1 MTNSAR
7 HIVLL
12 GNFPPRRCGIATFTH
27 DVYRALEA
35 ACPDAVIEAVA
46 MTDPG
51 VSHDYPPEVAFDIRQ
66 NERGDYATAARRINA
81 LAPDVVC
88 VQHEYGIFGG
98 DAGDYLLDLLD
109 AVNCPVVT
117 TLHTVLIAPDLH
129 QRRVLLRLAQRSA
142 KLIVMAEKGRE
153 ILRKVYGIGD
163 GKIAVIPHGA
173 PDRPLLDTALAKPRF
188 GLEGREVALTFG
200 LLSPNKGVETM
211 IRALPRIAAAR
222 PKILYLVLGATHPHL
237 VAREGEA
244 YRDTLVALAEQLG
257 VGDHVRFVETYVGD
271 DDLLDYLA
279 AADLYVTPYLN
290 EAQITSG
297 TLTFAVALG
306 RPVISTPYWHAQ
318 ELLADERGVLVPF
331 GDADALAD
339 AAIALL
345 SDDDRRG
352 RISANA
358 YAAGRTMLW
367 SSLASRYLALF
378 DAAATSPLVNLK
390 APPRHELP
398 EPLLSGVLRLTDD
411 CGIIQHT
418 ILGVPDRQ
426 HGYCLDDNARAL
438 MLLHRL
444 SEGRFAPGHVDGLAT
459 TYAAFVQHAWN
470 DDRGAFR
477 NFMGY
482 DRAWREEVGSDDSFG
497 RGFWAACATA
507 AGAARNDL
515 KVWGSGL
522 ADRVL
527 PFAERQVSLRTRAF
541 IMLGLVELLTA
552 HPGHSRAR
560 ACLADF
566 ADVLE
571 LSLSRHGDSAWEW
584 FENTLSYDNARL
596 PEALIRAGQV
606 LNREA
611 TLQAGLSALDWLC
624 RMQTAPAGHFR
635 PVGSRSF
642 GAHRSL
648 PEVFDQQPLE
658 AWSTIDA
665 CASAFNVTGD
675 RRWLVEVRKAYDWYF
690 GVNDLGLRLAQ
701 PEAGLCYDGLTPH
714 SVNLNQGAESV
725 LAFQLATCAVHK
737 LSGALVAEPTE
748 DAPQAVLTI

>member
-27 DVYRALEA
+27 DVYRALRS
-35 ACPDAVIEAVA
+35 ACPEAVIDVVA

-51 VSHDYPPEVAFDIRQ
+51 VTHDYPSEVAFDIRQ
-66 NERGDYATAARRINA
+66 NERADYATAARRINT
-81 LAPDVVC
+81 LKPDVVC

-109 AVNCPVVT
+109 AIDCPVVT

-129 QRRVLLRLAQRSA
+129 QRRVLLRLAQRSS
-142 KLIVMAEKGRE
+142 KLIVMADKGRE

-173 PDRPLLDTALAKPRF
+173 PDRPLLDTAVAKPRF
-188 GLEGREVALTFG
+188 GLEGSEVMLTFG

-211 IRALPRIAAAR
+211 IRALPRIVAAR
-222 PKILYLVLGATHPHL
+222 PSALYLVLGATHPHL
-237 VAREGEA
+237 IAREGEA
-244 YRDTLVALAEQLG
+244 YRDTLKALADELG
-257 VGDHVRFVETYVGD
+257 VADHVRFVETYVGD
-271 DDLLDYLA
+271 EDLMDYLS
-279 AADLYVTPYLN
+279 AADIYVTPYLN

-318 ELLADERGVLVPF
+318 ELLADDRGVLVPF
-331 GDADALAD
+331 GDVDAMAD
-339 AAIALL
+339 AAVTLL
-345 SDDDRRG
+345 SDADRRG
-352 RISANA
+352 EISANA

-367 SSLASRYLALF
+367 SSLAERYLGLF
-378 DAAATSPLVNLK
+378 DDAARGALVNLR
-390 APPRHELP
+390 APPRLELP
-398 EPLLSGVLRLTDD
+398 EPILSGVHRLTDD

-418 ILGVPDRQ
+418 ILGVPDRR
-426 HGYCLDDNARAL
+426 HGYCLDDNARGL

-444 SEGRFAPGHVDGLAT
+444 SEGRFAPSHVDGLAT

-470 DDRGAFR
+470 EDLGAFR

-497 RGFWAACATA
+497 RGFWACCATA
-507 AGAARNDL
+507 AAAPRNDL

-522 ADRVL
+522 ADRIL
-527 PFAERQVSLRTRAF
+527 PFAERHTSLRTRAF
-541 IMLGLVELLTA
+541 IMLGLVDLLTA

-566 ADVLE
+566 ADALE
-571 LSLSRHGDSAWEW
+571 AALAERAGTDWPW
-584 FENTLSYDNARL
+584 FEDTLSYDNARL
-596 PEALIRAGQV
+596 PEALVRAGHV
-606 LNREA
+606 LKRED
-611 TLQAGLSALDWLC
+611 TLRAGLSALTWLC

-635 PVGSRSF
+635 PVGTRSF
-642 GAHRSL
+642 GVYRAL
-648 PEVFDQQPLE
+648 PEIFDQQPLE
-658 AWSTIDA
+658 AWATIDA
-665 CASAFNVTGD
+665 CASAFDVTGD
-675 RRWLVEVRKAYDWYF
+675 RVWLTEARKAYDWYF
-690 GVNDLGLRLAQ
+690 GLNDLGLRLAL

-725 LAFQLATCAVHK
+725 LAFQLATCAMQT
-737 LSGALVAEPTE
+737 LSGALAAEPSGE
-748 DAPQAVLTI
+748 EPQAVVNV